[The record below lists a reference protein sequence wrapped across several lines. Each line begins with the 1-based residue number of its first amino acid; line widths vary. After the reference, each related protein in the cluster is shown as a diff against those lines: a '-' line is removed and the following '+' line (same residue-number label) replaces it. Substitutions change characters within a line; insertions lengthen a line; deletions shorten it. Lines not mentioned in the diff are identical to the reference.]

1 MTTANKALNQPA
13 YNSSAWDTPLNNN
26 FGYLDAALGSTAT
39 VSNTTAYTLVSSE
52 YQCMRLLFNGSLAAD
67 LTISI
72 PSGVGGFW
80 IITNSTTDL
89 STSAIKYLT
98 INTTASGSLGI
109 TPPRGSSVV
118 IYSDGTH
125 VGYASGTA
133 PVPASS
139 ITSGSAL
146 VIPGTVINFAGSTA
160 PTGYLTC
167 DGSAISRSTY
177 ASLFAAIGT
186 TWGAGNSTT
195 TFNIPDLRG
204 YFLRGSGTSSR
215 DPDSPR
221 SVGSSQAEAYLNHSH
236 TATDSG
242 HTHAPPTTTSP
253 ATGGFTTVSNGTGGA
268 YGNYGQGGGTLYY
281 STLTGTGTANMTV
294 ATSTTGGTETRPDN
308 VAVLYCIKT

>member
-1 MTTANKALNQPA
+1 MTTQNKGLNQPA

-26 FGYLDAALGSTAT
+26 FGYLDAALGNTAII
-39 VSNTTAYTLVSSE
+39 SNTTAYTLVASE

-67 LTISI
+67 LTISL
-72 PSGVGGFW
+72 PGGVGGFW
-80 IITNSTTDL
+80 IVTNSTTDL
-89 STSAIKYLT
+89 SSSAIKYLT
-98 INTTASGSLGI
+98 INTTTGGSLGV

-125 VGYASGTA
+125 VGYVEGTA
-133 PVPASS
+133 PIPASS
-139 ITSGSAL
+139 TTSGSAL
-146 VIPGTVINFAGSTA
+146 VIPGTVISFAGSTS

-186 TWGAGNSTT
+186 TWGSGNGTT
-195 TFNIPDLRG
+195 TFNVPDLRG

-221 SVGSSQAEAYLNHSH
+221 AVGSAQTEAYLNHTHPVSDPGHSH
-236 TATDSG
+236 GITLQGMNGGSSG
-242 HTHAPPTTTSP
+242 VFYTVLPP
-253 ATGGFTTVSNGTGGA
+253 ATAVQNTISALTGLTVS
-268 YGNYGQGGGTLYY
+268 
-281 STLTGTGTANMTV
+281 
-294 ATSTTGGTETRPDN
+294 TSTTGGNETRPDN

>member
-26 FGYLDAALGSTAT
+26 FGYLDAALGNTAT
-39 VSNTTAYTLVSSE
+39 ISNTTAYTLVASE

-80 IITNSTTDL
+80 IVTNSTTDL

-125 VGYASGTA
+125 VGYVEGTA

-204 YFLRGSGTSSR
+204 YFLRGSGTSAR

-221 SVGSSQAEAYLNHSH
+221 AVGSAQTEAYLNHSH

-242 HTHAPPTTTSP
+242 HTHGSAVTSP
-253 ATGGFTTVSNGTGGA
+253 ASGGFVSPNNGTQGA
-268 YGNYGQGGGTLYY
+268 FITAGQGGGTLYY
-281 STLTGTGTANMTV
+281 STLSGTGNAAITV
-294 ATSTTGGTETRPDN
+294 ATSTTGGAETRPDN